1 MKMQKELDH
10 ILSHFPGY
18 RGRIIEL
25 YSKNEEFK
33 LFCEEYWQCRNTL
46 LKFQEHLRE
55 DANAESEYHRLCQ
68 ELEKDAMRFLAEFK

>member
-1 MKMQKELDH
+1 MQKELDH
-10 ILSHFPGY
+10 ILAFFPRY

-25 YSKNEEFK
+25 YSTNEEFK

-55 DANAESEYHRLCQ
+55 DANAENEYNRLCQ
-68 ELEKDAMRFLAEFK
+68 ELEKDALRFLTEFK